1 VRAAGA
7 HADLTW
13 ASDRVRV
20 EIAGDGT
27 VAGDEP
33 AGDEP
38 AGDGAAEV
46 EAAAPATEPENP
58 RHVDTMT
65 AC

>member
-13 ASDRVRV
+13 ASDRVRT
-20 EIAGDGT
+20 EIGGS
-27 VAGDEP
+27 
-33 AGDEP
+33 
-38 AGDGAAEV
+38 
-46 EAAAPATEPENP
+46 APETENP
-58 RHVDTMT
+58 PHVDTMA